1 MIHLD
6 TSFLIRA
13 LVRGSAQDRTL
24 RRWLAKR
31 EALAV
36 SAIAWTEFLCGPVAE
51 QHFAAVA
58 QIFSECVPFR
68 DQDARLATDLFNRTG
83 RRRGSLVDCMIA
95 ATALNCEAA
104 LATVNSEDFRRFG
117 AAGLAL
123 ATD

>member
-6 TSFLIRA
+6 TNFLILG
-13 LVRGSAQDRTL
+13 LVPGSSQDHSLRGWIRDGQTIGL
-24 RRWLAKR
+24 
-31 EALAV
+31 

-68 DQDARLATDLFNRTG
+68 DQDARLAADLFNRTG

>member
-68 DQDARLATDLFNRTG
+68 DQDARLAADLFNRTG

-117 AAGLAL
+117 AAGPAL